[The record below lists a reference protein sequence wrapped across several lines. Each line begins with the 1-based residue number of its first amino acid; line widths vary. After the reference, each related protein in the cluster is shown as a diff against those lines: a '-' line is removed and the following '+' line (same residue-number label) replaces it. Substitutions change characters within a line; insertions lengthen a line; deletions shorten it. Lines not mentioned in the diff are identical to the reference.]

1 MICHDQNWYLQ
12 WFGFGGFFFFF
23 VCFHEL
29 LTQSCLHT
37 HSSPAII
44 LLTSPISSLHKHF
57 SPKPRAVHSKSES
70 IASCSTD
77 DASNKTAKAGA
88 FPCSVCQAQVCSKT
102 NCVPQPSSWCARGG
116 LEQSL
121 FQGDTGAML
130 CPAVTA
136 VPCMP
141 NVELWAGSSYPGK
154 QTSYRLHSHV
164 ILSHQLATPP
174 HEATGAVEGWQ
185 MRFIKCY
192 P

>member
-1 MICHDQNWYLQ
+1 MV
-12 WFGFGGFFFFF
+12 WFWRVFFFF

-37 HSSPAII
+37 HSSPASI
-44 LLTSPISSLHKHF
+44 LLTSPISSLHKYF

-77 DASNKTAKAGA
+77 DASNKTAKPGA
-88 FPCSVCQAQVCSKT
+88 FPCSVCQAQLCSKT
-102 NCVPQPSSWCARGG
+102 NHVPQPSSWCARGG

-121 FQGDTGAML
+121 FQGGTGAML

-141 NVELWAGSSYPGK
+141 NVELWAGSRSKAHTTVPWDSRPKRHSAWK
-154 QTSYRLHSHV
+154 QSLDS
-164 ILSHQLATPP
+164 IWSL
-174 HEATGAVEGWQ
+174 
-185 MRFIKCY
+185 K
-192 P
+192 